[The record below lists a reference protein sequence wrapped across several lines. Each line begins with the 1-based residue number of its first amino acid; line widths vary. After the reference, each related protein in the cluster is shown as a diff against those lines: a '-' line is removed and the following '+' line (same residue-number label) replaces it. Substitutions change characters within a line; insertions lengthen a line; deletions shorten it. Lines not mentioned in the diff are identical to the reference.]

1 MKEDKVTA
9 GLVACN
15 GHYNTY
21 CTQLDK
27 RLYRFMK
34 FFQQFKM
41 SLRSWALV
49 AMAVLIAYP
58 QACKAQ
64 IDVSPQTLFQ
74 DMPSFLKVDQAFQM
88 DFEQSGNQL
97 IVKWDVAEGYY
108 LYKKQFSIEVDGAI
122 LGEPI
127 YPKAEEI
134 EDEYFGLSEV
144 FKQDIEVI
152 YPIIKADA
160 DALIKLRFQGCAE
173 AGLCYPPK
181 KNDIYLSAVAMNKAM
196 QDGGSDPFVDASKS
210 NGSDNKDALQSLFD
224 EQQSFVKVE
233 EAFGFS
239 YEQVDGKLI
248 VNWDIEDGYYLY
260 KKQFKTVIN
269 NGELSEPVYP
279 VSTQIEDEFF
289 GISDVFFE
297 DMTVEYQIIW
307 AKQDASVKL
316 RFQGCATAGLCYP
329 PTTKVIYLNAVG
341 EPSGANAE
349 VNSAQAADDSAPQ
362 SEQFQLADRLLSNDS
377 LLITL
382 GLFVLLGLGLAFTP
396 CVFPM
401 YPILSSIIVGA
412 GKNKLTTSRAF
423 FLSFVYV
430 QGMAITY
437 SLLGLVVA
445 SAGVQFQAALQS
457 PAILITFI
465 ILFVALAIAMFGG
478 YEIQLPSKWQEKLNG
493 VSNSQKAGNPT
504 GVFIMGVISGLVAS
518 PCTTAPLTAILL
530 VIAQSGDLTLGFT
543 ALYALS
549 IGMGIPL
556 ILFGM
561 TGGKLLPKAGQWMN
575 VVKASFG
582 FMMLSVAILFVERFI
597 IADWTMLLWVA
608 LGLALF
614 SYWFVVN
621 IDSKTTFLKGVRT
634 LVIMIGLVLSIV
646 VGINSTANLGWHSF
660 SLSGPKTQSQ
670 SMQNEIDKMRETI
683 NQLIRANQGSGAPIA
698 QLEKV
703 TSTELNA
710 KAHPEFM
717 VVKNL
722 EDLYG
727 KVAAA
732 SAQGKSVMV
741 DLYADWCVACKEFE
755 SRTFPD
761 PQVIKALENTVWMQ
775 IDLTDNTPEGL
786 EFQEQFNI
794 TGLPTI
800 LFFDKNGYELPKG
813 RVTGFMKAEPF
824 AKHVEKLLNQD

>member
-1 MKEDKVTA
+1 M
-9 GLVACN
+9 
-15 GHYNTY
+15 
-21 CTQLDK
+21 
-27 RLYRFMK
+27 
-34 FFQQFKM
+34 
-41 SLRSWALV
+41 
-49 AMAVLIAYP
+49 MAVLIGYP
-58 QACKAQ
+58 QIGQTQ

-74 DMPSFLKVDQAFQM
+74 DTPSFLKVDQAFQM
-88 DFEQSGNQL
+88 DFQQSGNEL
-97 IVKWDVAEGYY
+97 IVKWDITDGYY
-108 LYKKQFSIEVDGAI
+108 LYKKQFSIEADGAL
-122 LGEPI
+122 LGQPV
-127 YPKAEEI
+127 YPRSEQI
-134 EDEYFGLSEV
+134 EDEFFGLSDV
-144 FKQDIEVI
+144 FKQNINVV
-152 YPIIKADA
+152 YPIIKANQDA
-160 DALIKLRFQGCAE
+160 VIKVRFQGCAE

-181 KNDIYLSAVAMNKAM
+181 NNAIFLNALTVNDPATSAEPASLFADDTKNNK
-196 QDGGSDPFVDASKS
+196 SDK
-210 NGSDNKDALQSLFD
+210 KDPLQSLFD
-224 EQQSFVKVE
+224 EQPTFLKVE
-233 EAFGFS
+233 EAFGFAF
-239 YEQVDGKLI
+239 EQVDGKLV

-260 KKQFKTVIN
+260 KKQFQTVVKN
-269 NGELSEPVYP
+269 AELSAPIYP
-279 VSTQIEDEFF
+279 TATEIEDEFF
-289 GISDVFFE
+289 GISNVFFE
-297 DMTVEYQIIW
+297 DMVVEYDIIS
-307 AKQDASVKL
+307 AQQDAIVKL

-329 PTTKVIYLNAVG
+329 PTTKVIYLDAEG
-341 EPSGANAE
+341 EASLASSDTG
-349 VNSAQAADDSAPQ
+349 DTAPE

-382 GLFVLLGLGLAFTP
+382 SLFVLLGLGLAFTP

-412 GKNKLTTSRAF
+412 GKEKLSTSRAF

-457 PAILITFI
+457 PIILTTFI
-465 ILFVALAIAMFGG
+465 ILFVALAVAMFGG

-493 VSNSQKAGNPT
+493 VSNSQKAGNPI

-597 IADWTMLLWVA
+597 IADWTVLLWVA

-614 SYWFVVN
+614 SYWFVIN
-621 IDSKTTFLKGVRT
+621 QDTKTTFLKGLRT
-634 LVIMIGLVLSIV
+634 LFIVVGLVISIV
-646 VGINSTANLGWHSF
+646 VGISSTAKLGWHSL
-660 SLSGPKTQSQ
+660 SLTASKAESQKTQKAI
-670 SMQNEIDKMRETI
+670 NELRDEADQLRDAI
-683 NQLIRANQGSGAPIA
+683 NTLIVSGQDASAPLA
-698 QLEKV
+698 LLEKSSA
-703 TSTELNA
+703 TLLNE
-710 KAHPEFM
+710 KGHPEFM
-717 VVKNL
+717 VVKSL
-722 EDLYG
+722 EDLYV
-727 KVAAA
+727 KVGAA
-732 SAQGKSVMV
+732 SASGKSVMV

-755 SRTFPD
+755 TRTFPD
-761 PQVIKALENTVWMQ
+761 PGVIKALSNTVWMQ
-775 IDLTDNTPEGL
+775 IDLTDNTPQGL
-786 EFQEQFNI
+786 EFQEQFKI

-800 LFFDKNGYELPKG
+800 LFFDKNGYELPRA

-824 AKHVEKLLNQD
+824 AQHVTKSLK

>member
-1 MKEDKVTA
+1 MKEDKVAA

-15 GHYNTY
+15 DYNNTY

-27 RLYRFMK
+27 RLQIFMN
-34 FFQQFKM
+34 FFQQFNT
-41 SLRSWALV
+41 SLRSWTLV
-49 AMAVLIAYP
+49 AMAAIVAYP
-58 QACKAQ
+58 QVCQAQ
-64 IDVSPQTLFQ
+64 IDVSPQTLFE
-74 DMPSFLKVDQAFQM
+74 DTPTFLTVSDAFEM
-88 DFEQSGNQL
+88 DFEQSGSQL
-97 IVKWDVAEGYY
+97 IVKWNVAEGYY
-108 LYKKQFSIEVDGAI
+108 LYKKQFSIEADGAI
-122 LGEPI
+122 LGQAI
-127 YPKAEEI
+127 YPEAIEI
-134 EDEYFGLSEV
+134 EDEYFGLSDV
-144 FKQDIEVI
+144 FNQDIEVI
-152 YPIIKADA
+152 YPIIEADQ
-160 DALIKLRFQGCAE
+160 DAVIKVRFQGCAE

-181 KNDIYLSAVAMNKAM
+181 QNDIYLNAVAIGEGQVNLF
-196 QDGGSDPFVDASKS
+196 SDATKS
-210 NGSDNKDALQSLFD
+210 NKSVESNSLQGLFD
-224 EQQSFVKVE
+224 EQPTFLKVE

-239 YEQVDGKLI
+239 FEQVDGKLL
-248 VNWDIEDGYYLY
+248 VSWDIEDGYYLY
-260 KKQFKTVIN
+260 NKQFNTVVKN
-269 NGELSEPVYP
+269 ATLSEPIYP
-279 VSTQIEDEFF
+279 TPTQIEDEFF
-289 GISDVFFE
+289 GVSDVFFD
-297 DMTVEYQIIW
+297 DMVVEYEITS
-307 AKQDASVKL
+307 ADQDAIVKL
-316 RFQGCATAGLCYP
+316 RYQGCATAGLCYP

-341 EPSGANAE
+341 DASVASSEASRSSTSG
-349 VNSAQAADDSAPQ
+349 D
-362 SEQFQLADRLLSNDS
+362 SEQFQLADRLLSNES

-382 GLFVLLGLGLAFTP
+382 SLFVLLGLGLAFTP

-412 GKNKLTTSRAF
+412 GKGKLTTSRAF

-457 PAILITFI
+457 PVILITFI
-465 ILFVALAIAMFGG
+465 ILFVALAVAMFGG

-493 VSNSQKAGNPT
+493 VSNSQKAGNPI

-582 FMMLSVAILFVERFI
+582 FMMLSVAILFAERFI
-597 IADWTMLLWVA
+597 IADWTILLWVA

-621 IDSKTTFLKGVRT
+621 QDTKTTFLKGVRT
-634 LVIMIGLVLSIV
+634 LLIMLGLVVSII
-646 VGINSTANLGWHSF
+646 VGINSTAKLGWHSLALTAPNPTQNM
-660 SLSGPKTQSQ
+660 SASTTQSKL
-670 SMQNEIDKMRETI
+670 NEK
-683 NQLIRANQGSGAPIA
+683 G
-698 QLEKV
+698 
-703 TSTELNA
+703 
-710 KAHPEFM
+710 HPEFM

-722 EDLYG
+722 EDLYA
-727 KVAAA
+727 KVGAA
-732 SAQGKSVMV
+732 SAEGKSVMV

-755 SRTFPD
+755 TRTFPD
-761 PQVIKALENTVWMQ
+761 PRVIKALEDTVWMQ
-775 IDLTDNTPEGL
+775 IDLTDNTPQGL

-800 LFFDKNGYELPKG
+800 LFFDKNGYEVPRA
-813 RVTGFMKAEPF
+813 RVTGFMQAEPF
-824 AKHVEKLLNQD
+824 AQHVEKSLK

>member
-1 MKEDKVTA
+1 
-9 GLVACN
+9 
-15 GHYNTY
+15 
-21 CTQLDK
+21 
-27 RLYRFMK
+27 MK

-41 SLRSWALV
+41 SLRTWTLV
-49 AMAVLIAYP
+49 VMAAIIAYP
-58 QACKAQ
+58 QVCQAQ
-64 IDVSPQTLFQ
+64 IDTSPQTLFQ
-74 DMPSFLKVDQAFQM
+74 DTPTFLTVDKAFEM
-88 DFEQSGNQL
+88 DFEQSGSQL
-97 IVKWDVAEGYY
+97 IVKWNVAEGYY
-108 LYKKQFSIEVDGAI
+108 LYKKQFSIEADGAL
-122 LGEPI
+122 LGQPI
-127 YPKAEEI
+127 YPEATEI
-134 EDEYFGLSEV
+134 EDEYFGLSDV
-144 FKQDIEVI
+144 YSQNIEVI
-152 YPIIKADA
+152 YPIIKADQ
-160 DALIKLRFQGCAE
+160 DAVIKVRFQGCAE

-181 KNDIYLSAVAMNKAM
+181 QNDIYLNAVAIGETQADLFS
-196 QDGGSDPFVDASKS
+196 DGTKS
-210 NGSDNKDALQSLFD
+210 NKSAESDSLQGLFD
-224 EQQSFVKVE
+224 EQPTFLKVE
-233 EAFGFS
+233 EAFGFAF
-239 YEQVDGKLI
+239 EQVNGKL
-248 VNWDIEDGYYLY
+248 VVSWDIEDGYYLY
-260 KKQFKTVIN
+260 KKQFKTVVKN
-269 NGELSEPVYP
+269 AELSEPIYP
-279 VSTQIEDEFF
+279 TSTQIEDEFF
-289 GISDVFFE
+289 GVSDVFLE
-297 DMTVEYQIIW
+297 DMIVEYEITS
-307 AKQDASVKL
+307 ADQDAIVKL
-316 RFQGCATAGLCYP
+316 RYQGCATAGLCYP

-341 EPSGANAE
+341 DASMATPASSSS
-349 VNSAQAADDSAPQ
+349 NSSND

-382 GLFVLLGLGLAFTP
+382 SLFVLLGLGLAFTP

-412 GKNKLTTSRAF
+412 GKEKLTTSRAF

-457 PAILITFI
+457 PVILITFI
-465 ILFVALAIAMFGG
+465 ILFIALAIAMFGG

-493 VSNSQKAGNPT
+493 VSNSQKAGNPI

-561 TGGKLLPKAGQWMN
+561 TGGRLLPKAGQWMN

-621 IDSKTTFLKGVRT
+621 QDTKTTFLKGVRT
-634 LVIMIGLVLSIV
+634 LLIMLGLVVSII
-646 VGINSTANLGWHSF
+646 VGISSTAKLGWHSLALTAPNAT
-660 SLSGPKTQSQ
+660 SNMSSSTTQSQ
-670 SMQNEIDKMRETI
+670 LNEK
-683 NQLIRANQGSGAPIA
+683 G
-698 QLEKV
+698 
-703 TSTELNA
+703 
-710 KAHPEFM
+710 HPEFM

-722 EDLYG
+722 EDLYA
-727 KVAAA
+727 KVGAA
-732 SAQGKSVMV
+732 SAEGKSVMV

-755 SRTFPD
+755 TRTFPD
-761 PQVIKALENTVWMQ
+761 PRVIKALDNTVWMQ
-775 IDLTDNTPEGL
+775 IDLTDNTPQGL

-800 LFFDKNGYELPKG
+800 LFFDRNGYEVPRA

-824 AKHVEKLLNQD
+824 AQHVEKSLN

>member
-1 MKEDKVTA
+1 
-9 GLVACN
+9 
-15 GHYNTY
+15 
-21 CTQLDK
+21 
-27 RLYRFMK
+27 MK

-41 SLRSWALV
+41 SLRTWTLV
-49 AMAVLIAYP
+49 VMAAIIAYP
-58 QACKAQ
+58 QVCQAQ
-64 IDVSPQTLFQ
+64 IDTSPQTLFQ
-74 DMPSFLKVDQAFQM
+74 DTPTFLTVDKAFEM
-88 DFEQSGNQL
+88 DFEQSGGQL
-97 IVKWDVAEGYY
+97 IVKWNVAEGYY
-108 LYKKQFSIEVDGAI
+108 LYKKQFSIEADGAL
-122 LGEPI
+122 LGQPI
-127 YPKAEEI
+127 YPEATEI
-134 EDEYFGLSEV
+134 EDEYFGLSDV
-144 FKQDIEVI
+144 YSQNIEVI
-152 YPIIKADA
+152 YPIIKADQ
-160 DALIKLRFQGCAE
+160 DAVIKVRFQGCAE

-181 KNDIYLSAVAMNKAM
+181 QNDIYLNAVAIGETQADLFS
-196 QDGGSDPFVDASKS
+196 DGTKS
-210 NGSDNKDALQSLFD
+210 NKSAESDSLQGLFD
-224 EQQSFVKVE
+224 EQPTFLKVE
-233 EAFGFS
+233 EAFGFAF
-239 YEQVDGKLI
+239 EQVDGKL
-248 VNWDIEDGYYLY
+248 VVSWDIEDGYYLY
-260 KKQFKTVIN
+260 KKQFKTVVKN
-269 NGELSEPVYP
+269 AELSEPIYP
-279 VSTQIEDEFF
+279 TSTQIEDEFF
-289 GISDVFFE
+289 GVSDVFLE
-297 DMTVEYQIIW
+297 DMIVEYEITS
-307 AKQDASVKL
+307 ADQDAIVKL
-316 RFQGCATAGLCYP
+316 RYQGCATAGLCYP

-341 EPSGANAE
+341 DASMATPASSSS
-349 VNSAQAADDSAPQ
+349 NSSND

-382 GLFVLLGLGLAFTP
+382 SLFVLLGLGLAFTP

-412 GKNKLTTSRAF
+412 GKEKLTTSRAF

-457 PAILITFI
+457 PVILITFI
-465 ILFVALAIAMFGG
+465 ILFIALAIAMFGG

-493 VSNSQKAGNPT
+493 VSNSQKAGNPI

-561 TGGKLLPKAGQWMN
+561 TGGRLLPKAGQWMN

-621 IDSKTTFLKGVRT
+621 QDTKTTFLKGVRT
-634 LVIMIGLVLSIV
+634 LLIMLGLVVSII
-646 VGINSTANLGWHSF
+646 VGISSTAKLGWHSLALTAPNAT
-660 SLSGPKTQSQ
+660 SNMSSSTTQSQ
-670 SMQNEIDKMRETI
+670 LNEK
-683 NQLIRANQGSGAPIA
+683 G
-698 QLEKV
+698 
-703 TSTELNA
+703 
-710 KAHPEFM
+710 HPEFM

-722 EDLYG
+722 EDLYA
-727 KVAAA
+727 KVGAA
-732 SAQGKSVMV
+732 SAEGKSVMV

-755 SRTFPD
+755 TRTFPD
-761 PQVIKALENTVWMQ
+761 PRVIKALDNTVWMQ
-775 IDLTDNTPEGL
+775 IDLTDNTPQGL

-800 LFFDKNGYELPKG
+800 LFFDRNGYEVPRA

-824 AKHVEKLLNQD
+824 AQHVEKSLN

>member
-1 MKEDKVTA
+1 
-9 GLVACN
+9 
-15 GHYNTY
+15 
-21 CTQLDK
+21 
-27 RLYRFMK
+27 
-34 FFQQFKM
+34 
-41 SLRSWALV
+41 
-49 AMAVLIAYP
+49 MAAVVAYP
-58 QACKAQ
+58 QVCQAQ

-74 DMPSFLKVDQAFQM
+74 DTPTFLTVDKAFEM
-88 DFEQSGNQL
+88 DFEQSGSQL
-97 IVKWDVAEGYY
+97 IVKWNVADGYY
-108 LYKKQFSIEVDGAI
+108 LYKKQFSIQADGAL
-122 LGEPI
+122 LGQAI
-127 YPKAEEI
+127 YPQATEI
-134 EDEYFGLSEV
+134 EDEYFGLSDV
-144 FKQDIEVI
+144 FNQDIEVI
-152 YPIIKADA
+152 YPIIKANQDSV
-160 DALIKLRFQGCAE
+160 IKVRFQGCAE

-181 KNDIYLSAVAMNKAM
+181 QNDIYLNAVAISESQANPFSDATKSNKSVE
-196 QDGGSDPFVDASKS
+196 SDP
-210 NGSDNKDALQSLFD
+210 LQSLFD
-224 EQQSFVKVE
+224 EQPTFLKVE
-233 EAFGFS
+233 EAFGFAF
-239 YEQVDGKLI
+239 EQVEGKLI
-248 VNWDIEDGYYLY
+248 VSWDIEDGYYLY
-260 KKQFKTVIN
+260 KKQFKTVVKN
-269 NGELSEPVYP
+269 AELSEPTYP
-279 VSTQIEDEFF
+279 PSTQIEDEFF

-297 DMTVEYQIIW
+297 DMVVEYDI
-307 AKQDASVKL
+307 ASADQDAVVKL
-316 RFQGCATAGLCYP
+316 RYQGCATAGLCYP

-341 EPSGANAE
+341 EASATSSE
-349 VNSAQAADDSAPQ
+349 SSSSNSSSTTSDSV
-362 SEQFQLADRLLSNDS
+362 QFQLADRLLSNES

-382 GLFVLLGLGLAFTP
+382 SLFVLLGLGLAFTP

-412 GKNKLTTSRAF
+412 GKEKLTTSRAF

-457 PAILITFI
+457 PVILIAFI
-465 ILFVALAIAMFGG
+465 VLFVALAIAMFGG

-493 VSNSQKAGNPT
+493 ISNSQKAGNPI

-561 TGGKLLPKAGQWMN
+561 TGGRLLPKAGQWMN

-597 IADWTMLLWVA
+597 IADWTVLLWVA

-621 IDSKTTFLKGVRT
+621 QDTKTTFLKGVRT
-634 LVIMIGLVLSIV
+634 LLIMLGLVVSII
-646 VGINSTANLGWHSF
+646 VGISSTAKLGWHSLALTA
-660 SLSGPKTQSQ
+660 SNTSSTMSSSTTQS
-670 SMQNEIDKMRETI
+670 
-683 NQLIRANQGSGAPIA
+683 
-698 QLEKV
+698 
-703 TSTELNA
+703 ELNE
-710 KAHPEFM
+710 KGHPKFM

-722 EDLYG
+722 EDLYA
-727 KVAAA
+727 KVGAA
-732 SAQGKSVMV
+732 SAEGKSVMV

-755 SRTFPD
+755 TRTFPD
-761 PQVIKALENTVWMQ
+761 PRVIKALENTVWMQ
-775 IDLTDNTPEGL
+775 IDLTDNTPQGL

-800 LFFDKNGYELPKG
+800 LFFDKNGYEIPRA

-824 AKHVEKLLNQD
+824 AQHVEKSLN

>member
-1 MKEDKVTA
+1 
-9 GLVACN
+9 
-15 GHYNTY
+15 
-21 CTQLDK
+21 
-27 RLYRFMK
+27 MK

-41 SLRSWALV
+41 SLRTWTLV
-49 AMAVLIAYP
+49 VMAAIIAYP
-58 QACKAQ
+58 QVCQAQ
-64 IDVSPQTLFQ
+64 IDTAPQTLFQ
-74 DMPSFLKVDQAFQM
+74 DTPTFLTVDKAFEM
-88 DFEQSGNQL
+88 DFEQSGSQL
-97 IVKWDVAEGYY
+97 IVKWNVAEGYY
-108 LYKKQFSIEVDGAI
+108 LYKKQFSIEADGAL
-122 LGEPI
+122 LGQPI
-127 YPKAEEI
+127 YPEATEI
-134 EDEYFGLSEV
+134 EDEYFGLSDV
-144 FKQDIEVI
+144 YSQNIEVI
-152 YPIIKADA
+152 YPIIKADQ
-160 DALIKLRFQGCAE
+160 DAVIKVRFQGCAE

-181 KNDIYLSAVAMNKAM
+181 QNDIYLNAVAIGETQADLFS
-196 QDGGSDPFVDASKS
+196 DGTKS
-210 NGSDNKDALQSLFD
+210 NKSAESDSLQGLFD
-224 EQQSFVKVE
+224 EQPTFLKVE
-233 EAFGFS
+233 EAFGFAF
-239 YEQVDGKLI
+239 EQVDGKL
-248 VNWDIEDGYYLY
+248 VVSWDIEDGYYLY
-260 KKQFKTVIN
+260 KKQFKTVVKN
-269 NGELSEPVYP
+269 AELSEPIYP
-279 VSTQIEDEFF
+279 TSTQIEDEFF
-289 GISDVFFE
+289 GVSDVFLE
-297 DMTVEYQIIW
+297 DMIVEYEITS
-307 AKQDASVKL
+307 ADQDAIVKL
-316 RFQGCATAGLCYP
+316 RYQGCATAGLCYP

-341 EPSGANAE
+341 DASMATPASSSS
-349 VNSAQAADDSAPQ
+349 NSSND

-382 GLFVLLGLGLAFTP
+382 SLFVLLGLGLAFTP

-412 GKNKLTTSRAF
+412 GKEKLTTSRAF

-457 PAILITFI
+457 PVILITFI
-465 ILFVALAIAMFGG
+465 ILFIALAIAMFGG

-493 VSNSQKAGNPT
+493 VSNSQKAGNPI

-561 TGGKLLPKAGQWMN
+561 TGGRLLPKAGQWMN

-621 IDSKTTFLKGVRT
+621 QDTKTTFLKGVRT
-634 LVIMIGLVLSIV
+634 LLIMLGLVVSII
-646 VGINSTANLGWHSF
+646 VGISSTAKLGWHSLALTAPNAT
-660 SLSGPKTQSQ
+660 SNMSSSTTQSQ
-670 SMQNEIDKMRETI
+670 LNEK
-683 NQLIRANQGSGAPIA
+683 G
-698 QLEKV
+698 
-703 TSTELNA
+703 
-710 KAHPEFM
+710 HPEFM

-722 EDLYG
+722 EDLYA
-727 KVAAA
+727 KVGAA
-732 SAQGKSVMV
+732 SAEGKSVMV

-755 SRTFPD
+755 TRTFPD
-761 PQVIKALENTVWMQ
+761 PRVIKALDNTVWMQ
-775 IDLTDNTPEGL
+775 IDLTDNTPQGL

-800 LFFDKNGYELPKG
+800 LFFDRNGYEVPRA

-824 AKHVEKLLNQD
+824 AQHVEKSLN

>member
-1 MKEDKVTA
+1 
-9 GLVACN
+9 
-15 GHYNTY
+15 
-21 CTQLDK
+21 
-27 RLYRFMK
+27 MK

-41 SLRSWALV
+41 SLKSWTLV
-49 AMAVLIAYP
+49 AMATFIAYP
-58 QACKAQ
+58 QICQAQ

-74 DMPSFLKVDQAFQM
+74 DTPTFLTVDNAFAM
-88 DFEQSGNQL
+88 DFEQSGSQL
-97 IVKWDVAEGYY
+97 IVKWNVAEGYY
-108 LYKKQFSIEVDGAI
+108 LYKKQFSIEADGAL
-122 LGEPI
+122 LGQAI
-127 YPKAEEI
+127 YPESTEI

-144 FKQDIEVI
+144 FKQNIDVI
-152 YPIIKADA
+152 YPILKANQDAVIKV
-160 DALIKLRFQGCAE
+160 RFQGCAQ

-181 KNDIYLSAVAMNKAM
+181 QNDIYLNAVAIGESQANLFS
-196 QDGGSDPFVDASKS
+196 DGTKS
-210 NGSDNKDALQSLFD
+210 NKSVESDSLQGLFD
-224 EQQSFVKVE
+224 EQPTFLKVE

-239 YEQVDGKLI
+239 FEQVDGKLI

-260 KKQFKTVIN
+260 KKQFKTVVKN
-269 NGELSEPVYP
+269 AELSEPTYP
-279 VSTQIEDEFF
+279 TPTQIEDEFF
-289 GISDVFFE
+289 GVSDVFFE
-297 DMTVEYQIIW
+297 DMVVEYEITS
-307 AKQDASVKL
+307 ADQDAIVKL
-316 RFQGCATAGLCYP
+316 RYQGCATAGLCYP
-329 PTTKVIYLNAVG
+329 PTTKVIYLNAVEDATMASSG
-341 EPSGANAE
+341 SGSSGA
-349 VNSAQAADDSAPQ
+349 SGD
-362 SEQFQLADRLLSNDS
+362 SEQFKLADRLLSNES

-382 GLFVLLGLGLAFTP
+382 SLFVLLGLGLAFTP

-412 GKNKLTTSRAF
+412 GKEKLTTSRAF

-457 PAILITFI
+457 PVILIAFI

-493 VSNSQKAGNPT
+493 VSNSQKAGNPI

-561 TGGKLLPKAGQWMN
+561 TGGRLLPKAGQWMN

-582 FMMLSVAILFVERFI
+582 FMMLSVAILFAERFI
-597 IADWTMLLWVA
+597 IADWTTLLWVA

-621 IDSKTTFLKGVRT
+621 QDTKKTFLKGVRT
-634 LVIMIGLVLSIV
+634 LLIMLGLVVSII
-646 VGINSTANLGWHSF
+646 VGISSTAKLGWHSLALTAPNA
-660 SLSGPKTQSQ
+660 SSNISSSTTQS
-670 SMQNEIDKMRETI
+670 
-683 NQLIRANQGSGAPIA
+683 
-698 QLEKV
+698 
-703 TSTELNA
+703 ELNE
-710 KAHPEFM
+710 KGHPEFM

-722 EDLYG
+722 EDLYA
-727 KVAAA
+727 KVGAA
-732 SAQGKSVMV
+732 SAEGKSVMV

-755 SRTFPD
+755 TRTFPD
-761 PQVIKALENTVWMQ
+761 PRVIKALENTVWMQ
-775 IDLTDNTPEGL
+775 IDLTDNTPQGL

-800 LFFDKNGYELPKG
+800 LFFDRNGYEVPRA
-813 RVTGFMKAEPF
+813 RVTGFMKAKPF
-824 AKHVEKLLNQD
+824 AQHVEKSLN

>member
-1 MKEDKVTA
+1 
-9 GLVACN
+9 
-15 GHYNTY
+15 
-21 CTQLDK
+21 
-27 RLYRFMK
+27 MK

-41 SLRSWALV
+41 SVRSWILV
-49 AMAVLIAYP
+49 SMAVVIAYP
-58 QACKAQ
+58 QVGIAQ
-64 IDVSPQTLFQ
+64 IEVSPQSLF
-74 DMPSFLKVDQAFQM
+74 DDTPSFLKVEQAFQM
-88 DFEQSGNQL
+88 DFEQSGDQL
-97 IVKWDVAEGYY
+97 IVKWDIADGYY
-108 LYKKQFSIEVDGAI
+108 LYKKQFKIEAEGAVLGQATYPASIQ
-122 LGEPI
+122 
-127 YPKAEEI
+127 I
-134 EDEYFGLSEV
+134 EDEYFGLSDV
-144 FKQDIEVI
+144 FKQDMQVV
-152 YPIIKADA
+152 YPIIKANPDA
-160 DALIKLRFQGCAE
+160 VVKVRFQGCAE

-181 KNDIYLSAVAMNKAM
+181 KNDIYLTEVNARI
-196 QDGGSDPFVDASKS
+196 GSSPINQSDDIDPLK
-210 NGSDNKDALQSLFD
+210 SLFG
-224 EQQSFVKVE
+224 EQPSFLKVE
-233 EAFGFS
+233 EAFGFE
-239 YEQVDGKLI
+239 YEQKDGKL
-248 VNWDIEDGYYLY
+248 VVHWDIADGYYLY
-260 KKQFKTVIN
+260 KKQFKTVIK
-269 NGELSEPVYP
+269 NGELGQPTYP
-279 VSTQIEDEFF
+279 ASTEIEDEFF

-297 DMTVEYQIIW
+297 DISVEYPIIA
-307 AKQDASVKL
+307 AKQDAAVKL
-316 RFQGCATAGLCYP
+316 RFQGCAKAGLCYP
-329 PTTKVIYLNAVG
+329 PTTKVIYLNAEG
-341 EPSGANAE
+341 GTSSLQNDSS
-349 VNSAQAADDSAPQ
+349 NSAQSGSNVPQ
-362 SEQFQLADRLLSNDS
+362 SEQFTLADRLLSNES

-412 GKNKLTTSRAF
+412 GKDKLTTSRAF

-457 PAILITFI
+457 PVILIIFI
-465 ILFVALAIAMFGG
+465 VLFVALAVAMFGG

-493 VSNSQKAGNPT
+493 VSNSQKPGNPI

-597 IADWTMLLWVA
+597 IADWTMLLWVG
-608 LGLALF
+608 LGLAMF

-621 IDSKTTFLKGVRT
+621 LDSKTTFLKGVRT
-634 LVIMIGLVLSIV
+634 LLILTGLVVSIV
-646 VGINSTANLGWHSF
+646 VGINSTAKLGWHGFVISA
-660 SLSGPKTQSQ
+660 PKTQSQ
-670 SMQNEIDKMRETI
+670 TSQNEINELREAI
-683 NQLIRANQGSGAPIA
+683 NQLILASQEEGTQLTVIEQNKGSK
-698 QLEKV
+698 LNEKG
-703 TSTELNA
+703 
-710 KAHPEFM
+710 HPEFM

-732 SAQGKSVMV
+732 SAEGKSVMV

-755 SRTFPD
+755 ARTFPD
-761 PQVIKALENTVWMQ
+761 PRVIKALENTVWMQ

-786 EFQEQFNI
+786 EFQRNFDI

-800 LFFDKNGYELPKG
+800 LFFDKDGYELPRS
-813 RVTGFMKAEPF
+813 RVTGFMKAEAF
-824 AKHVEKLLNQD
+824 ALHVENSLN

>member
-1 MKEDKVTA
+1 M
-9 GLVACN
+9 
-15 GHYNTY
+15 
-21 CTQLDK
+21 
-27 RLYRFMK
+27 
-34 FFQQFKM
+34 
-41 SLRSWALV
+41 
-49 AMAVLIAYP
+49 MAVFIGYP
-58 QACKAQ
+58 QISQAQ

-74 DMPSFLKVDQAFQM
+74 DTPSFLKVDQAFQM
-88 DFEQSGNQL
+88 DFEQSGNEL
-97 IVKWDVAEGYY
+97 IVKWDIAQGYY
-108 LYKKQFSIEVDGAI
+108 LYKKQFSIEADGAL
-122 LGEPI
+122 LGEPV
-127 YPKAEEI
+127 YPKAEQI

-144 FKQDIEVI
+144 FKRDIKVV
-152 YPIIKADA
+152 YPIIRATQDA
-160 DALIKLRFQGCAE
+160 VIKVRFQGCAE

-181 KNDIYLSAVAMNKAM
+181 QNDIYLDAVAVNAAATSAG
-196 QDGGSDPFVDASKS
+196 QASRFADDTKS
-210 NGSDNKDALQSLFD
+210 NKSDKKDSLQSLFD
-224 EQQSFVKVE
+224 DQPTFLKVE
-233 EAFGFS
+233 EAFGFAF
-239 YEQVDGKLI
+239 EQVDGKLV

-260 KKQFKTVIN
+260 KKQFKTVVKN
-269 NGELSEPVYP
+269 AELSEPTYP
-279 VSTQIEDEFF
+279 KATQIEDEFF

-297 DMTVEYQIIW
+297 DMVVEYDIIS
-307 AKQDASVKL
+307 AQQDAIVKL

-329 PTTKVIYLNAVG
+329 PTTKVIYLDAEG
-341 EPSGANAE
+341 EASLASSDAGDP
-349 VNSAQAADDSAPQ
+349 APE

-382 GLFVLLGLGLAFTP
+382 SLFVLLGLGLAFTP

-412 GKNKLTTSRAF
+412 GKEKLSTSRAF

-457 PAILITFI
+457 PVILITFI

-597 IADWTMLLWVA
+597 IADWTVLLWVA
-608 LGLALF
+608 LGLAVF

-621 IDSKTTFLKGVRT
+621 QDTKTTFLKGLRT
-634 LVIMIGLVLSIV
+634 LFIIVGLVLSIV
-646 VGINSTANLGWHSF
+646 AGISSTAKLGWHS
-660 SLSGPKTQSQ
+660 LSFPTSKSEAQNTQNAISELRDEADQ
-670 SMQNEIDKMRETI
+670 LRDAI
-683 NQLIRANQGSGAPIA
+683 NALIVSGRDENAPIA
-698 QLEKV
+698 LLEK
-703 TSTELNA
+703 STATALNE
-710 KAHPEFM
+710 KGHPEFM
-717 VVKNL
+717 VVKSL
-722 EDLYG
+722 EDLYV

-732 SAQGKSVMV
+732 SADGKSVMV

-755 SRTFPD
+755 ARTFPD
-761 PQVIKALENTVWMQ
+761 PGVIKALSNTVWMQ
-775 IDLTDNTPEGL
+775 IDLTVNTPQGL

-800 LFFDKNGYELPKG
+800 LFFDKNGYELPRA

-824 AKHVEKLLNQD
+824 AQHVEKSLN

>member
-1 MKEDKVTA
+1 
-9 GLVACN
+9 
-15 GHYNTY
+15 
-21 CTQLDK
+21 
-27 RLYRFMK
+27 MK

-41 SLRSWALV
+41 SLRTWTLV
-49 AMAVLIAYP
+49 VMAAIISYP
-58 QACKAQ
+58 QVCQAQ
-64 IDVSPQTLFQ
+64 IDTSPQTLFQ
-74 DMPSFLKVDQAFQM
+74 DTPTFLTVDKAFEM
-88 DFEQSGNQL
+88 DFEQSGGQL
-97 IVKWDVAEGYY
+97 IVKWNVAEGYY
-108 LYKKQFSIEVDGAI
+108 LYKKQFSIEADGAL
-122 LGEPI
+122 LGQPI
-127 YPKAEEI
+127 YPEATEI
-134 EDEYFGLSEV
+134 EDEYFGLSDV
-144 FKQDIEVI
+144 YSQNIEVI
-152 YPIIKADA
+152 YPIIKADQ
-160 DALIKLRFQGCAE
+160 DAVIKVRFQGCAE

-181 KNDIYLSAVAMNKAM
+181 QNDIYLNAVAIGETQADLFS
-196 QDGGSDPFVDASKS
+196 DGTKS
-210 NGSDNKDALQSLFD
+210 NKSAESDSLQGLFD
-224 EQQSFVKVE
+224 EQPTFLKVE
-233 EAFGFS
+233 EAFGFAF
-239 YEQVDGKLI
+239 EQVNGKL
-248 VNWDIEDGYYLY
+248 VVSWDIEDGYYLY
-260 KKQFKTVIN
+260 KKQFKTVVKN
-269 NGELSEPVYP
+269 AELSEPIYP
-279 VSTQIEDEFF
+279 TSTQIEDEFF
-289 GISDVFFE
+289 GVSDVFLE
-297 DMTVEYQIIW
+297 DMIVEYEITS
-307 AKQDASVKL
+307 ADQDAIVKL
-316 RFQGCATAGLCYP
+316 RYQGCATAGLCYP

-341 EPSGANAE
+341 DASMATPASSSS
-349 VNSAQAADDSAPQ
+349 NSSND

-382 GLFVLLGLGLAFTP
+382 SLFVLLGLGLAFTP

-412 GKNKLTTSRAF
+412 GKEKLTTSRAF

-457 PAILITFI
+457 PVILITFI
-465 ILFVALAIAMFGG
+465 ILFIALAIAMFGG

-493 VSNSQKAGNPT
+493 VSNSQKAGNPI

-561 TGGKLLPKAGQWMN
+561 TGGRLLPKAGQWMN

-621 IDSKTTFLKGVRT
+621 QDTKTTFLKGVRT
-634 LVIMIGLVLSIV
+634 LLIMLGLVVSII
-646 VGINSTANLGWHSF
+646 VGISSTAKLGWHSLALTAPNAT
-660 SLSGPKTQSQ
+660 SNMSSSTTQSQ
-670 SMQNEIDKMRETI
+670 LNEK
-683 NQLIRANQGSGAPIA
+683 G
-698 QLEKV
+698 
-703 TSTELNA
+703 
-710 KAHPEFM
+710 HPEFM

-722 EDLYG
+722 EDLYA
-727 KVAAA
+727 KVGAA
-732 SAQGKSVMV
+732 SAEGKSVMV

-755 SRTFPD
+755 TRTFPD
-761 PQVIKALENTVWMQ
+761 PRVIKALDNTVWMQ
-775 IDLTDNTPEGL
+775 IDLTDNTPQGL

-800 LFFDKNGYELPKG
+800 LFFDRNGYEVPRA

-824 AKHVEKLLNQD
+824 AQHVEKSLN

>member
-1 MKEDKVTA
+1 
-9 GLVACN
+9 
-15 GHYNTY
+15 
-21 CTQLDK
+21 
-27 RLYRFMK
+27 MK

-41 SLRSWALV
+41 SLKSWTLV
-49 AMAVLIAYP
+49 AMATFIAYP
-58 QACKAQ
+58 QICQAQ

-74 DMPSFLKVDQAFQM
+74 DTPTFLTVDSAFAM
-88 DFEQSGNQL
+88 DFEQSGSQL
-97 IVKWDVAEGYY
+97 IVKWNVAEGYY
-108 LYKKQFSIEVDGAI
+108 LYKKQFSIEADGAL
-122 LGEPI
+122 LGQPI
-127 YPKAEEI
+127 YPESTEI

-144 FKQDIEVI
+144 FNQDIEVI
-152 YPIIKADA
+152 YPIIKANQDA
-160 DALIKLRFQGCAE
+160 VIKVRFQGCAQ

-181 KNDIYLSAVAMNKAM
+181 QNDIYLNAVAIGESQANLF
-196 QDGGSDPFVDASKS
+196 SDETKS
-210 NGSDNKDALQSLFD
+210 NKSVESDSLQGLFD
-224 EQQSFVKVE
+224 EQPTFLKVE
-233 EAFGFS
+233 EAFGFAF
-239 YEQVDGKLI
+239 EQVDGKLI

-260 KKQFKTVIN
+260 KKQFKTVVKN
-269 NGELSEPVYP
+269 AELTEPTYP
-279 VSTQIEDEFF
+279 KSTQIEDEFF
-289 GISDVFFE
+289 GVSDVFFD
-297 DMTVEYQIIW
+297 DMVVEYEIIS
-307 AKQDASVKL
+307 ADQDAVVKL
-316 RFQGCATAGLCYP
+316 RYQGCATAGLCYP

-341 EPSGANAE
+341 DASVASSQSVSSSASG
-349 VNSAQAADDSAPQ
+349 D
-362 SEQFQLADRLLSNDS
+362 SEQFKLADRLLSNES

-382 GLFVLLGLGLAFTP
+382 SLFVLLGLGLAFTP

-412 GKNKLTTSRAF
+412 GKEKLTTSRAF

-457 PAILITFI
+457 PVILIAFI

-493 VSNSQKAGNPT
+493 VSNSQKAGNPI

-561 TGGKLLPKAGQWMN
+561 TGGRLLPKAGQWMN

-582 FMMLSVAILFVERFI
+582 FMMLSVAILFAERFI
-597 IADWTMLLWVA
+597 IADWTMLLWVV

-621 IDSKTTFLKGVRT
+621 QDTKTTFLKGVRT
-634 LVIMIGLVLSIV
+634 LLIMLGLVVSII
-646 VGINSTANLGWHSF
+646 VGISSTAKLGWHSLALTAPNA
-660 SLSGPKTQSQ
+660 SSNISSSTTQS
-670 SMQNEIDKMRETI
+670 
-683 NQLIRANQGSGAPIA
+683 
-698 QLEKV
+698 
-703 TSTELNA
+703 ELNE
-710 KAHPEFM
+710 KGHPEFM

-722 EDLYG
+722 EDLYV
-727 KVAAA
+727 KVGAA
-732 SAQGKSVMV
+732 SAEGKSVMV

-755 SRTFPD
+755 TRTFPD
-761 PQVIKALENTVWMQ
+761 PRVIKALENTVWMQ
-775 IDLTDNTPEGL
+775 IDLTDNTPQGL

-800 LFFDKNGYELPKG
+800 LFFDKNGYEVPRA

-824 AKHVEKLLNQD
+824 AKHVEKSLN

>member
-1 MKEDKVTA
+1 
-9 GLVACN
+9 
-15 GHYNTY
+15 
-21 CTQLDK
+21 
-27 RLYRFMK
+27 MK
-34 FFQQFKM
+34 FFQPFKM
-41 SLRSWALV
+41 SLRSWV
-49 AMAVLIAYP
+49 FVSMSLITAYP
-58 QACKAQ
+58 QVCNAQ
-64 IDVSPQTLFQ
+64 IDVSPQTLFN
-74 DMPSFLKVDQAFQM
+74 DAPSFLKVEQAFQM

-97 IVKWDVAEGYY
+97 IVKWDIAEGYY
-108 LYKKQFSIEVDGAI
+108 LYKKQFKIEADGAE
-122 LGEPI
+122 LGEPS
-127 YPKAEEI
+127 YPSSVQI
-134 EDEYFGLSEV
+134 EDEYFGLSDV
-144 FKQDIEVI
+144 FKNDMQVI
-152 YPIIKADA
+152 YPIISAEQDA
-160 DALIKLRFQGCAE
+160 VVKIRFQGCAD
-173 AGLCYPPK
+173 AGLCYSPK
-181 KNDIYLSAVAMNKAM
+181 QNEIYLTQVASSHTTTSGNNSELAKQSTKA
-196 QDGGSDPFVDASKS
+196 DPLK
-210 NGSDNKDALQSLFD
+210 SLFE
-224 EQQSFVKVE
+224 EQPTFLKVE
-233 EAFGFS
+233 EAFGFEF
-239 YEQVDGKLI
+239 EQKDGKLL
-248 VNWDIEDGYYLY
+248 VSWDIADGYYLY
-260 KKQFKTVIN
+260 KKQFKTVVK
-269 NGELSEPVYP
+269 NGQLDEPIYP
-279 VSTQIEDEFF
+279 ASTQIEDEFF
-289 GISDVFFE
+289 GISDVFFD
-297 DMTVEYQIIW
+297 DMVVEYPIIA
-307 AKQDASVKL
+307 AKQDAVVKL
-316 RFQGCATAGLCYP
+316 RYQGCATAGLCYP
-329 PTTKVIYLNAVG
+329 PTTKVIYLNAEG
-341 EPSGANAE
+341 DLSNLANDASLSSQSSD
-349 VNSAQAADDSAPQ
+349 NAPQ

-465 ILFVALAIAMFGG
+465 VLFVALAIAMFGG

-493 VSNSQKAGNPT
+493 VSNSQKAGNPI

-530 VIAQSGDLTLGFT
+530 VIAQSGDLILGFT

-561 TGGKLLPKAGQWMN
+561 SGGKLLPKAGQWMN
-575 VVKASFG
+575 VVKVSFG
-582 FMMLSVAILFVERFI
+582 FMMLSVAILFAERFI
-597 IADWTMLLWVA
+597 VSDWTTLLWVA
-608 LGLALF
+608 LGLAAF

-621 IDSKTTFLKGVRT
+621 QDTKASFSKGVRT
-634 LVIMIGLVLSIV
+634 LVIMLGLVLSII
-646 VGINSTANLGWHSF
+646 VGISATAKLGWHNLA
-660 SLSGPKTQSQ
+660 LSATAAAPAGGSSANGTL
-670 SMQNEIDKMRETI
+670 NEK
-683 NQLIRANQGSGAPIA
+683 G
-698 QLEKV
+698 
-703 TSTELNA
+703 
-710 KAHPEFM
+710 HPEFM

-732 SAQGKSVMV
+732 SAEGKSVMV

-761 PQVIKALENTVWMQ
+761 ARVIKALENTVWMQ

-786 EFQEQFNI
+786 EFQEHFEI

-800 LFFDKNGYELPKG
+800 LFFDKNGYELPRS

-824 AKHVEKLLNQD
+824 ALHVEKSLNLI

>member
-1 MKEDKVTA
+1 
-9 GLVACN
+9 
-15 GHYNTY
+15 
-21 CTQLDK
+21 
-27 RLYRFMK
+27 MK
-34 FFQQFKM
+34 FFQPFKI
-41 SLRSWALV
+41 SLRSWV
-49 AMAVLIAYP
+49 FVSMGLITAYP
-58 QACKAQ
+58 QVCSAQ
-64 IDVSPQTLFQ
+64 IDVSPQTLFN
-74 DMPSFLKVDQAFQM
+74 DAPSFLKVEQAFQM

-97 IVKWDVAEGYY
+97 IVKWDIAEGYY
-108 LYKKQFSIEVDGAI
+108 LYKKQFKIEADGAE
-122 LGEPI
+122 LGEPS
-127 YPKAEEI
+127 YPSSVQI
-134 EDEYFGLSEV
+134 EDEYFGLSDV
-144 FKQDIEVI
+144 FKKDMQVI
-152 YPIIKADA
+152 YPIISAEQDA
-160 DALIKLRFQGCAE
+160 VVKIRFQGCAD
-173 AGLCYPPK
+173 AGLCYSPK
-181 KNDIYLSAVAMNKAM
+181 QNEIYLTKVASNDSATSGNNSELAKQSIKV
-196 QDGGSDPFVDASKS
+196 DPLK
-210 NGSDNKDALQSLFD
+210 SLFE
-224 EQQSFVKVE
+224 EQPTFLKVE
-233 EAFGFS
+233 EAFGFEF
-239 YEQVDGKLI
+239 EQKDGKLL
-248 VNWDIEDGYYLY
+248 VSWDIADGYYLY
-260 KKQFKTVIN
+260 KKQFKTVVK
-269 NGELSEPVYP
+269 NGQLDEPIYP
-279 VSTQIEDEFF
+279 ASTQIEDEFF
-289 GISDVFFE
+289 GISDVFFD
-297 DMTVEYQIIW
+297 DMVVEYPIVA
-307 AKQDASVKL
+307 AKQDAVVKL

-329 PTTKVIYLNAVG
+329 PTTKVIYLNEEG
-341 EPSGANAE
+341 DLSNLANDA
-349 VNSAQAADDSAPQ
+349 NLSSQSSDNAPQ
-362 SEQFQLADRLLSNDS
+362 SEQFQLADRLLSNES

-465 ILFVALAIAMFGG
+465 VLFVALAIAMFGG

-493 VSNSQKAGNPT
+493 VSNSQKAGNPI

-530 VIAQSGDLTLGFT
+530 VIAQSGDLILGFT

-561 TGGKLLPKAGQWMN
+561 SGGKLLPKAGQWMN
-575 VVKASFG
+575 VVKVSFG
-582 FMMLSVAILFVERFI
+582 FMMLSVAILFAERFI
-597 IADWTMLLWVA
+597 VNEWTMLLWVA
-608 LGLALF
+608 LGLAAF

-621 IDSKTTFLKGVRT
+621 QDTKASFLKGART
-634 LVIMIGLVLSIV
+634 LLIMVGLVLSII
-646 VGINSTANLGWHSF
+646 VGISTTAKLGWHNLA
-660 SLSGPKTQSQ
+660 LSTSGGQSVGTQSANGGL
-670 SMQNEIDKMRETI
+670 NEK
-683 NQLIRANQGSGAPIA
+683 G
-698 QLEKV
+698 
-703 TSTELNA
+703 
-710 KAHPEFM
+710 HPEFM

-732 SAQGKSVMV
+732 SAEGKSVMV

-761 PQVIKALENTVWMQ
+761 ARVIKALENTVWMQ

-786 EFQEQFNI
+786 EFQEHFQI

-800 LFFDKNGYELPKG
+800 LFFDKNGYELPRS

-824 AKHVEKLLNQD
+824 ASHVEKSLNQI

>member
-1 MKEDKVTA
+1 
-9 GLVACN
+9 
-15 GHYNTY
+15 
-21 CTQLDK
+21 
-27 RLYRFMK
+27 MK

-41 SLRSWALV
+41 SVRSWILV
-49 AMAVLIAYP
+49 SMAVVIAYP
-58 QACKAQ
+58 QAGIAQ
-64 IDVSPQTLFQ
+64 IEVSPQSLF
-74 DMPSFLKVDQAFQM
+74 DDTPSFLRVEQAFQM
-88 DFEQSGNQL
+88 DFEQSDDQL
-97 IVKWDVAEGYY
+97 IVKWDIADGYY
-108 LYKKQFSIEVDGAI
+108 LYKKQFKIEAEGAVLGQPTYPASIQ
-122 LGEPI
+122 
-127 YPKAEEI
+127 I
-134 EDEYFGLSEV
+134 EDEYFGLSDV
-144 FKQDIEVI
+144 FKQDMQVV
-152 YPIIKADA
+152 YPIIRSNPDA
-160 DALIKLRFQGCAE
+160 VIKVRFQGCAE

-181 KNDIYLSAVAMNKAM
+181 KNDIYLTEVNAVIGSSPINQSA
-196 QDGGSDPFVDASKS
+196 DIDPLK
-210 NGSDNKDALQSLFD
+210 SLFG
-224 EQQSFVKVE
+224 EQPSFLKVE
-233 EAFGFS
+233 EAFGFE
-239 YEQVDGKLI
+239 YEQKDGKL
-248 VNWDIEDGYYLY
+248 VVHWDIADGYYLY
-260 KKQFKTVIN
+260 KKQFKTVIK
-269 NGELSEPVYP
+269 NGELGQPTYP
-279 VSTQIEDEFF
+279 ASTEIEDEFF

-297 DMTVEYQIIW
+297 DISVEYPIIA
-307 AKQDASVKL
+307 AKQDAAVKL
-316 RFQGCATAGLCYP
+316 RFQGCAKAGLCYP
-329 PTTKVIYLNAVG
+329 PTTKVIYLNAEG
-341 EPSGANAE
+341 DTSSLQNDSS
-349 VNSAQAADDSAPQ
+349 NSAQSGSNAPQ
-362 SEQFQLADRLLSNDS
+362 SEQFTLADRLLSNES

-412 GKNKLTTSRAF
+412 GKDKLTTSRAF

-457 PAILITFI
+457 PVILIIFI
-465 ILFVALAIAMFGG
+465 VLFVALAIAMFGG

-493 VSNSQKAGNPT
+493 VSNSQKAGNPI

-575 VVKASFG
+575 AVKASFG
-582 FMMLSVAILFVERFI
+582 FMMLSVAVLFVERFI
-597 IADWTMLLWVA
+597 IADWTMLLWVG
-608 LGLALF
+608 LGLATF

-621 IDSKTTFLKGVRT
+621 QDSKTTFLKGVRT
-634 LVIMIGLVLSIV
+634 LVIMVGLILSVI
-646 VGINSTANLGWHSF
+646 VGIQSTAKLGWHGLALTS
-660 SLSGPKTQSQ
+660 SINQS
-670 SMQNEIDKMRETI
+670 IDKQST
-683 NQLIRANQGSGAPIA
+683 NGLN
-698 QLEKV
+698 EKG
-703 TSTELNA
+703 
-710 KAHPEFM
+710 HPEFM

-732 SAQGKSVMV
+732 SAEGKSVMV

-755 SRTFPD
+755 ARTFPD
-761 PQVIKALENTVWMQ
+761 PRVIKALENTVWMQ

-786 EFQEQFNI
+786 EFQRSFDI

-800 LFFDKNGYELPKG
+800 LFFDKDGYELPRS

-824 AKHVEKLLNQD
+824 ALHVENSLN

>member
-1 MKEDKVTA
+1 
-9 GLVACN
+9 
-15 GHYNTY
+15 
-21 CTQLDK
+21 
-27 RLYRFMK
+27 
-34 FFQQFKM
+34 
-41 SLRSWALV
+41 
-49 AMAVLIAYP
+49 MAVVIAFP
-58 QACKAQ
+58 QVCNAQ
-64 IDVSPQTLFQ
+64 INASPQSLF
-74 DMPSFLKVDQAFQM
+74 DDTPSFLRVEQAFQM
-88 DFEQSGNQL
+88 DFEQSGDQL
-97 IVKWDVAEGYY
+97 IVKWDIAEGYY
-108 LYKKQFSIEVDGAI
+108 LYKKQFKIDADGAL

-127 YPKAEEI
+127 YPDSIQI
-134 EDEYFGLSEV
+134 EDEYFGLSDV
-144 FKQDIEVI
+144 FKQDMQVV
-152 YPIIKADA
+152 YPVIKAAA
-160 DALIKLRFQGCAE
+160 DAVVKVRFQGCAE

-181 KNDIYLSAVAMNKAM
+181 QNEIFLTEVNIASSIDSASQSSDI
-196 QDGGSDPFVDASKS
+196 DPLK
-210 NGSDNKDALQSLFD
+210 SLF
-224 EQQSFVKVE
+224 EAQPTFLKVE
-233 EAFGFS
+233 EAFGFA
-239 YEQVDGKLI
+239 YEQKNGKLI
-248 VNWDIEDGYYLY
+248 VSWDIADGYYLY
-260 KKQFKTVIN
+260 KKQFKTIIK
-269 NGELSEPVYP
+269 NGELSDAIYP
-279 VSTQIEDEFF
+279 ESTQIEDEFF
-289 GISDVFFE
+289 GISDVFFD
-297 DMTVEYQIIW
+297 DMVVEYPIVA
-307 AKQDASVKL
+307 AKQDAVVKL
-316 RFQGCATAGLCYP
+316 RYQGCATAGLCYP
-329 PTTKVIYLNAVG
+329 PTTKVIYLNAEG
-341 EPSGANAE
+341 DISDLQSASGNT
-349 VNSAQAADDSAPQ
+349 VQAANGVPQ
-362 SEQFQLADRLLSNDS
+362 SEQFRLADRLLSNES
-377 LLITL
+377 LMITL

-457 PAILITFI
+457 PAILIAFI
-465 ILFVALAIAMFGG
+465 VLFVALAIAMFGG

-493 VSNSQKAGNPT
+493 VSNSQKAGNPF

-575 VVKASFG
+575 VVKVSFG

-597 IADWTMLLWVA
+597 IADWTMLLWVG

-614 SYWFVVN
+614 SYWLVVN
-621 IDSKTTFLKGVRT
+621 QDSKTTFLKGVRT
-634 LVIMIGLVLSIV
+634 LIIMVGLVLSIIA
-646 VGINSTANLGWHSF
+646 GINSTAKLGWHEF
-660 SLSGPKTQSQ
+660 ALSNSAVQSPVSQ
-670 SMQNEIDKMRETI
+670 SDGSALNEK
-683 NQLIRANQGSGAPIA
+683 G
-698 QLEKV
+698 
-703 TSTELNA
+703 
-710 KAHPEFM
+710 HPEFM

-722 EDLYG
+722 EDLYA

-732 SAQGKSVMV
+732 SASGQSVMI

-761 PQVIKALENTVWMQ
+761 PRVIKALKNTVWMQ

-786 EFQEQFNI
+786 EFQDHFNI

-800 LFFDKNGYELPKG
+800 LFFDKNGYELLRS

-824 AKHVEKLLNQD
+824 ALHVEKSLNQS

>member
-1 MKEDKVTA
+1 MIVRTSQNNQTYMKEDKVTA

-15 GHYNTY
+15 DHYNTY
-21 CTQLDK
+21 CNQLDK

-74 DMPSFLKVDQAFQM
+74 DMPSFLKVEQAFQM
-88 DFEQSGNQL
+88 DFEQTDNQL

-108 LYKKQFSIEVDGAI
+108 LYKKQFSIEADGAV

-127 YPKAEEI
+127 YPKADEI

-144 FKQDIEVI
+144 FKQDIEIV
-152 YPIIKADA
+152 YPIIRADA
-160 DALIKLRFQGCAE
+160 DAVIKVRFQGCAE

-181 KNDIYLSAVAMNKAM
+181 KNDIYLSAVAMNKAI
-196 QDGGSDPFVDASKS
+196 QEGDSDPFVEASKS
-210 NGSDNKDALQSLFD
+210 NKSDNIDPLQSLFD
-224 EQQSFVKVE
+224 EQQTFLKVE

-260 KKQFKTVIN
+260 KKQFKTIVN
-269 NGELSEPVYP
+269 NGELSEAIYP
-279 VSTQIEDEFF
+279 AATQIEDEYF

-297 DMTVEYQIIW
+297 DMSVEYQILW
-307 AKQDASVKL
+307 AKQDAAVKL

-329 PTTKVIYLNAVG
+329 PTTKVIYLDAVG
-341 EPSGANAE
+341 EPPAKNAG
-349 VNSAQAADDSAPQ
+349 VNGAQAANDSAPQ
-362 SEQFQLADRLLSNDS
+362 SEQFQLADRLLSNES

-465 ILFVALAIAMFGG
+465 VLFVALAIAMFGG

-597 IADWTMLLWVA
+597 IADWTILLWVA

-621 IDSKTTFLKGVRT
+621 LDSKTTFLKGART
-634 LVIMIGLVLSIV
+634 LVIMVGLVLSIII
-646 VGINSTANLGWHSF
+646 GINSTAKIGWHSF
-660 SLSGPKTQSQ
+660 SLTDSKAQSQ
-670 SMQNEIDKMRETI
+670 SLAMQNEK
-683 NQLIRANQGSGAPIA
+683 G
-698 QLEKV
+698 
-703 TSTELNA
+703 
-710 KAHPEFM
+710 HPEFM

-732 SAQGKSVMV
+732 SSKGKSVMV

-786 EFQEQFNI
+786 EFQEQFKI

>member
-1 MKEDKVTA
+1 
-9 GLVACN
+9 
-15 GHYNTY
+15 
-21 CTQLDK
+21 
-27 RLYRFMK
+27 
-34 FFQQFKM
+34 
-41 SLRSWALV
+41 
-49 AMAVLIAYP
+49 MAAVIAYP
-58 QACKAQ
+58 QVCQAQ

-74 DMPSFLKVDQAFQM
+74 DTHTFLTVDNAFAM

-97 IVKWDVAEGYY
+97 IVKWNVAEGYY
-108 LYKKQFSIEVDGAI
+108 LYKKQFSIEADGAL
-122 LGEPI
+122 LGQPI
-127 YPKAEEI
+127 YPESTEI

-144 FKQDIEVI
+144 FNQDIEVI
-152 YPIIKADA
+152 YPIIKANQDA
-160 DALIKLRFQGCAE
+160 VIKVRFQGCAQ

-181 KNDIYLSAVAMNKAM
+181 QNDIYLNAVAIGESQANLFS
-196 QDGGSDPFVDASKS
+196 DGTKS
-210 NGSDNKDALQSLFD
+210 NKSVESDSLQGLFD
-224 EQQSFVKVE
+224 EQPTFLKVE

-239 YEQVDGKLI
+239 FEQVDGKLI

-260 KKQFKTVIN
+260 KKQFKTVVKN
-269 NGELSEPVYP
+269 AELTEPIYP
-279 VSTQIEDEFF
+279 KSTQIEDEFF
-289 GISDVFFE
+289 GVSDVFFD
-297 DMTVEYQIIW
+297 DMVVEYEIIY
-307 AKQDASVKL
+307 ADQDAVVKL
-316 RFQGCATAGLCYP
+316 RYQGCATAGLCYP

-341 EPSGANAE
+341 EASMASSESGSS
-349 VNSAQAADDSAPQ
+349 SASSD
-362 SEQFQLADRLLSNDS
+362 SEQFKLADRLLSNES

-382 GLFVLLGLGLAFTP
+382 SLFVLLGLGLAFTP

-412 GKNKLTTSRAF
+412 GKEKLTTSRAF

-457 PAILITFI
+457 PVILIAFI
-465 ILFVALAIAMFGG
+465 VLFVALAIAMFGG

-493 VSNSQKAGNPT
+493 VSNSQKAGNPI

-561 TGGKLLPKAGQWMN
+561 TGGRLLPKAGQWMN
-575 VVKASFG
+575 VVKVSFG
-582 FMMLSVAILFVERFI
+582 FMMLSVAILFAERFI
-597 IADWTMLLWVA
+597 VADWTMLLWVV

-621 IDSKTTFLKGVRT
+621 QDTKTTFLKGVRT
-634 LVIMIGLVLSIV
+634 LLIMLGLVISII
-646 VGINSTANLGWHSF
+646 VGISSTAKLGWHSLALT
-660 SLSGPKTQSQ
+660 SPNASSNISSSTTQ
-670 SMQNEIDKMRETI
+670 
-683 NQLIRANQGSGAPIA
+683 G
-698 QLEKV
+698 
-703 TSTELNA
+703 ELNE
-710 KAHPEFM
+710 KGHPEFM

-722 EDLYG
+722 EDLYA
-727 KVAAA
+727 KVGAA
-732 SAQGKSVMV
+732 SAAGKSVMV

-755 SRTFPD
+755 TRTFPD
-761 PQVIKALENTVWMQ
+761 PRVIKALENTVWMQ
-775 IDLTDNTPEGL
+775 IDLTDNTPQGL

-800 LFFDKNGYELPKG
+800 LFFDKNGYEVPRA

-824 AKHVEKLLNQD
+824 AKHVEKSLN

>member
-1 MKEDKVTA
+1 
-9 GLVACN
+9 
-15 GHYNTY
+15 
-21 CTQLDK
+21 
-27 RLYRFMK
+27 
-34 FFQQFKM
+34 
-41 SLRSWALV
+41 
-49 AMAVLIAYP
+49 MASVIAYP
-58 QACKAQ
+58 QVCQAQ

-74 DMPSFLKVDQAFQM
+74 DTPSFLTVDKAFEM
-88 DFEQSGNQL
+88 DFEQSGSQL
-97 IVKWDVAEGYY
+97 IVKWNVADGYY
-108 LYKKQFSIEVDGAI
+108 LYKKQFSIEAAGAL
-122 LGEPI
+122 LGQPI
-127 YPKAEEI
+127 YPQATEI
-134 EDEYFGLSEV
+134 EDEYFGLSDV
-144 FKQDIEVI
+144 FNQDIEVI
-152 YPIIKADA
+152 YPIIKANQDSV
-160 DALIKLRFQGCAE
+160 IKVRFQGCAE

-181 KNDIYLSAVAMNKAM
+181 QNDIYLNAVAIGESQTNPF
-196 QDGGSDPFVDASKS
+196 SDAPKS
-210 NGSDNKDALQSLFD
+210 NKSVESDSLQGLFD
-224 EQQSFVKVE
+224 AQPTFLKVE
-233 EAFGFS
+233 EAFGFAF
-239 YEQVDGKLI
+239 EQVDGKLI

-260 KKQFKTVIN
+260 KKQFKTVVKN
-269 NGELSEPVYP
+269 AELSEPTYP
-279 VSTQIEDEFF
+279 PSTQIEDEFF
-289 GISDVFFE
+289 GISDVFFD
-297 DMTVEYQIIW
+297 DMVVEYEI
-307 AKQDASVKL
+307 ASADQDAVVKL
-316 RFQGCATAGLCYP
+316 RYQGCATAGLCYP
-329 PTTKVIYLNAVG
+329 PTTKVIYLDAVG
-341 EPSGANAE
+341 EA
-349 VNSAQAADDSAPQ
+349 SAVSFESSSSNTTGD
-362 SEQFQLADRLLSNDS
+362 SEQFQLADRLLSNES

-382 GLFVLLGLGLAFTP
+382 SLFVLLGLGLAFTP

-412 GKNKLTTSRAF
+412 GKEKLTTSRAF

-457 PAILITFI
+457 PVILIVFI
-465 ILFVALAIAMFGG
+465 TLFVALAIAMFGG

-493 VSNSQKAGNPT
+493 VSNSQKAGNPI

-561 TGGKLLPKAGQWMN
+561 TGGRLLPKAGQWMN

-621 IDSKTTFLKGVRT
+621 QDTKTTFLKGVRT
-634 LVIMIGLVLSIV
+634 LLIMLGLVVSIII
-646 VGINSTANLGWHSF
+646 GINSTAKLGWHSLALTA
-660 SLSGPKTQSQ
+660 SNISSSTTQS
-670 SMQNEIDKMRETI
+670 
-683 NQLIRANQGSGAPIA
+683 
-698 QLEKV
+698 
-703 TSTELNA
+703 ELNE
-710 KAHPEFM
+710 KGHPEFM

-722 EDLYG
+722 EDLYA
-727 KVAAA
+727 KVGAA
-732 SAQGKSVMV
+732 SAEGKSVMV

-755 SRTFPD
+755 TRTFPD
-761 PQVIKALENTVWMQ
+761 PRVIKALENTVWMQ
-775 IDLTDNTPEGL
+775 IDLTDNTPQGL

-800 LFFDKNGYELPKG
+800 LFFDKNGYEVPRA

-824 AKHVEKLLNQD
+824 AQHVTKSLN

>member
-1 MKEDKVTA
+1 
-9 GLVACN
+9 
-15 GHYNTY
+15 
-21 CTQLDK
+21 
-27 RLYRFMK
+27 MK

-41 SLRSWALV
+41 SLKSWTLV
-49 AMAVLIAYP
+49 AMATFIAYP
-58 QACKAQ
+58 QICQAQ

-74 DMPSFLKVDQAFQM
+74 DTPTFLTVDSAFAM
-88 DFEQSGNQL
+88 DFEQSGSQL
-97 IVKWDVAEGYY
+97 IVKWNVAEGYY
-108 LYKKQFSIEVDGAI
+108 LYKKQFSIEADGAL
-122 LGEPI
+122 LGQPI
-127 YPKAEEI
+127 YPESTEI

-144 FKQDIEVI
+144 FNQDIEVI
-152 YPIIKADA
+152 YPIIKANQDA
-160 DALIKLRFQGCAE
+160 VIKVRFQGCAQ

-181 KNDIYLSAVAMNKAM
+181 QNDIYLNAVAIGESQANLF
-196 QDGGSDPFVDASKS
+196 SDATKS
-210 NGSDNKDALQSLFD
+210 NKSVESDSLQGLFD
-224 EQQSFVKVE
+224 EQATFLKVE

-239 YEQVDGKLI
+239 FEQVDGKLI

-260 KKQFKTVIN
+260 KKQFKTVVKN
-269 NGELSEPVYP
+269 AELTEPTYP
-279 VSTQIEDEFF
+279 KSTQIEDEFF
-289 GISDVFFE
+289 GVSDVFFD
-297 DMTVEYQIIW
+297 DMVVEYEIIS
-307 AKQDASVKL
+307 ADQDAVVKL
-316 RFQGCATAGLCYP
+316 RYQGCATAGLCYP

-341 EPSGANAE
+341 DASVASSQSVSSSASG
-349 VNSAQAADDSAPQ
+349 D
-362 SEQFQLADRLLSNDS
+362 SEQFKLADRLLSNES

-382 GLFVLLGLGLAFTP
+382 SLFVLLGLGLAFTP

-412 GKNKLTTSRAF
+412 GKEKLTTSRAF

-457 PAILITFI
+457 PVILIAFI

-493 VSNSQKAGNPT
+493 VSNSQKAGNPI

-561 TGGKLLPKAGQWMN
+561 TGGRLLPKAGQWMN

-582 FMMLSVAILFVERFI
+582 FMMLSVAILFAERFI
-597 IADWTMLLWVA
+597 IADWTMLLWVV

-621 IDSKTTFLKGVRT
+621 QDTKTTFLKGVRT
-634 LVIMIGLVLSIV
+634 LLIMLGLVVSII
-646 VGINSTANLGWHSF
+646 VGISSTAKLGWHSLALTAPNA
-660 SLSGPKTQSQ
+660 SSNISSSTTQS
-670 SMQNEIDKMRETI
+670 
-683 NQLIRANQGSGAPIA
+683 
-698 QLEKV
+698 
-703 TSTELNA
+703 ELNE
-710 KAHPEFM
+710 KGHPEFM

-722 EDLYG
+722 EDLYV
-727 KVAAA
+727 KVGAA
-732 SAQGKSVMV
+732 SAEGKSVMV

-755 SRTFPD
+755 TRTFPD
-761 PQVIKALENTVWMQ
+761 PRVIKALENTVWMQ
-775 IDLTDNTPEGL
+775 IDLTDNTPQGL

-800 LFFDKNGYELPKG
+800 LFFDKNGYEVPRA

-824 AKHVEKLLNQD
+824 AKHVEKSLN